1 VTHAGRL
8 EVPGQ
13 AWIESG
19 IVAQGQAHQQPAS
32 RGGNSLAMD
41 RPTNERHDWAA
52 RTNGLPT
59 AEAAERR
66 HADLRGD
73 GPAVKGF

>member
-1 VTHAGRL
+1 
-8 EVPGQ
+8 
-13 AWIESG
+13 
-19 IVAQGQAHQQPAS
+19 
-32 RGGNSLAMD
+32 MD

-66 HADLRGD
+66 HADLRCD
-73 GPAVKGF
+73 SPAVKGLLIHCSVASYRDKRQCLQGSMMRARQV